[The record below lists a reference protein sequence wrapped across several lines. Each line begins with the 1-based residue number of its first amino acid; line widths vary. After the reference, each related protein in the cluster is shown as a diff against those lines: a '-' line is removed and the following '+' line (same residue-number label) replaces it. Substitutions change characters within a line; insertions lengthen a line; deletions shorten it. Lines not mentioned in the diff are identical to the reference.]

1 MALVEALQEGKANL
15 SLEYVSVLVKSSIGK
30 RQLCS
35 FTHMWNIRNSERDQ
49 RERRETEWGKF
60 REEDKPRE
68 TPNSQKQTK
77 S

>member
-35 FTHMWNIRNSERDQ
+35 FTHMWNIRNSERDHKEKKGTVNGEILG
-49 RERRETEWGKF
+49 R
-60 REEDKPRE
+60 
-68 TPNSQKQTK
+68 QTMRD